1 MTRPSPDQG
10 TSAATGSGKG
20 STAARSSWRTAIT
33 QVEPDRI
40 LVRGYPVDE
49 AMGRLSFSETVY
61 LLLVGELPSA
71 QIGRLVEALLVATI
85 DHGATPP
92 STLTSRHVA
101 STGAPLHASAAAG
114 ILGFGKYH
122 GGDIA
127 TGMQFLE
134 DGVALVHGGLTH
146 EAAARQLVSHHRKIN
161 EPVPGF
167 GHRLHRHDPR
177 AMRLFQIAFELDLDG
192 PHIQL
197 IRAVERALNDGR
209 DVEAS
214 PIPINVD
221 GAIAAVCCD
230 LGLSPEIGSALFIV
244 GRVPGLLAH
253 ALEEQTRERRMRQI
267 DSSRAVYDG
276 PAERRLPDKM
286 RR

>member
-1 MTRPSPDQG
+1 MKQRPELG
-10 TSAATGSGKG
+10 SAALVVIGLPEPLFFDPGSVPFG
-20 STAARSSWRTAIT
+20 
-33 QVEPDRI
+33 Q
-40 LVRGYPVDE
+40 
-49 AMGRLSFSETVY
+49 
-61 LLLVGELPSA
+61 LP
-71 QIGRLVEALLVATI
+71 
-85 DHGATPP
+85 
-92 STLTSRHVA
+92 
-101 STGAPLHASAAAG
+101 
-114 ILGFGKYH
+114 
-122 GGDIA
+122 
-127 TGMQFLE
+127 FLE
-134 DGVALVHGGLTH
+134 L
-146 EAAARQLVSHHRKIN
+146 
-161 EPVPGF
+161 
-167 GHRLHRHDPR
+167 
-177 AMRLFQIAFELDLDG
+177 ELDLDG